1 MSTVTTHINNK
12 PSLKAGHC
20 EDEGRSKLKQSHP
33 LVPAL
38 RFKEFEGEW
47 QILKLKEVA
56 KIARGKFTPRPRNN
70 PIYYNGVIPFV
81 QTSDVVN
88 ANGKIE
94 VYTQTLNAKG
104 LAVSKL
110 FPAGTILITIAANI
124 GHVGVLQID
133 MACPDSLIGITPND
147 ETHNYF
153 LNYYLA
159 THQKKMDYLAPEGAQ
174 KNINID
180 FLNPYKVPSTSL
192 PEQQKIASFLSAVDE
207 KIQQLTKKK
216 ALLEDYKKGVMQ
228 QLFSGHLRFKDENG
242 KPYPDWEEKR
252 LGEIG
257 KTFNG
262 LTGKTKV
269 DFGEGKPYIQYMQI
283 FRGSKIKPDEF
294 GFVKLNENEKQSRA
308 QFGDAF
314 FTTSSETPKEIGTA
328 SVLLDEIEE
337 LYLNSFCFGYRP
349 DNLELIVP
357 QFLQF
362 LLRSEIFRRKII
374 PLAQGSTRYNMSKV
388 QLMKL
393 IVAIPCS
400 EEQQKIATYLS
411 SIDTKLE
418 AVNTQI
424 TQTQTFKKGLLQQL
438 FV

>member
-1 MSTVTTHINNK
+1 MSNATSHIDNK
-12 PSLKAGHC
+12 PSLRASHC
-20 EDEGRSKLKQSHP
+20 
-33 LVPAL
+33 VPAL
-38 RFKEFEGEW
+38 RFKEFEGKW
-47 QILKLKEVA
+47 QILKLMEVA

-70 PIYYNGVIPFV
+70 PIYYNGDIPFI

-94 VYTQTLNAKG
+94 VYTQTLNEKG

-192 PEQQKIASFLSAVDE
+192 PEQQKIASFLAAVDE

-216 ALLEDYKKGVMQ
+216 ELLEDYKKGVMQ
-228 QLFSGHLRFKDENG
+228 QLFSGQLRFKDENG
-242 KPYPDWEEKR
+242 NPYPDWEEK
-252 LGEIG
+252 LLEEICSNISYG
-257 KTFNG
+257 MNAAATTYDGQNKYLRITDIDESSNDLNVDKLTSPNGTLEDKFRVKEGYLLFARTGASVGKSYLYRISDGILYFAGFLIRFHVKDAVPAFIYLQTQTSKYDKWVKVMSMRSGQPGINAEEYKTF
-262 LTGKTKV
+262 
-269 DFGEGKPYIQYMQI
+269 
-283 FRGSKIKPDEF
+283 
-294 GFVKLNENEKQSRA
+294 
-308 QFGDAF
+308 
-314 FTTSSETPKEIGTA
+314 EI
-328 SVLLDEIEE
+328 
-337 LYLNSFCFGYRP
+337 SF
-349 DNLELIVP
+349 
-357 QFLQF
+357 
-362 LLRSEIFRRKII
+362 
-374 PLAQGSTRYNMSKV
+374 
-388 QLMKL
+388 
-393 IVAIPCS
+393 PCE
-400 EEQQKIATYLS
+400 EEQQKIASYVS
-411 SIDTKLE
+411 GIDTKIE
-418 AVNTQI
+418 SVNNQI
-424 TQTQTFKKGLLQQL
+424 TQAQTFKKGLLQQL

>member
-216 ALLEDYKKGVMQ
+216 ALLEAYKKGVMQ
-228 QLFSGHLRFKDENG
+228 QLFSGQLRFKDENG
-242 KPYPDWEEKR
+242 KAYPDWEEKL
-252 LGEIG
+252 LGEIA
-257 KTFNG
+257 
-262 LTGKTKV
+262 TKASSNISANTIEDNV
-269 DFGEGKPYIQYMQI
+269 GEYKLYGASGFLKKIDF
-283 FRGSKIKPDEF
+283 FREKEPFISIVKDGAGVGRTLLCDANSSVLGTLDIIKPK
-294 GFVKLNENEKQSRA
+294 VKVVLY
-308 QFGDAF
+308 FLY
-314 FTTSSETPKEIGTA
+314 
-328 SVLLDEIEE
+328 SVLNNVRFDK
-337 LYLNSFCFGYRP
+337 YM
-349 DNLELIVP
+349 V
-357 QFLQF
+357 
-362 LLRSEIFRRKII
+362 
-374 PLAQGSTRYNMSKV
+374 GSTIPHIYYKDYSNDK
-388 QLMKL
+388 
-393 IVAIPCS
+393 ITIPCL

-411 SIDTKLE
+411 RIDTKIE
-418 AVNTQI
+418 SVNNQI

>member
-1 MSTVTTHINNK
+1 MSTATINI
-12 PSLKAGHC
+12 
-20 EDEGRSKLKQSHP
+20 ETEKQ
-33 LVPAL
+33 LVPEL

-47 QILKLKEVA
+47 QILKLREVA

-94 VYTQTLNAKG
+94 VYTQTLNEKG

-110 FPAGTILITIAANI
+110 FSAGTILITIAANI

-216 ALLEDYKKGVMQ
+216 ALLEQYKKGVMQ
-228 QLFSGHLRFKDENG
+228 QLFSGQLRFKPAHPAGGDENLPAG
-242 KPYPDWEEKR
+242 RHGGNPYPDWEDAVMQDVFERVKEKNKENNLNVMSISAQQGLVNQLEYFNRYVSAADVTGYYLLKKGDFAYNKSYSKGYPMGAIKR
-252 LGEIG
+252 LDFYDKGVVSTLYICFRIKENDDSTFYKEFLDHGGINSELHKIAQEGARNHGLLNMSVIEFFRDIKIPRPSAEEQIVIG
-257 KTFNG
+257 KF
-262 LTGKTKV
+262 LK
-269 DFGEGKPYIQYMQI
+269 DL
-283 FRGSKIKPDEF
+283 SAKI
-294 GFVKLNENEKQSRA
+294 
-308 QFGDAF
+308 
-314 FTTSSETPKEIGTA
+314 
-328 SVLLDEIEE
+328 
-337 LYLNSFCFGYRP
+337 
-349 DNLELIVP
+349 
-357 QFLQF
+357 
-362 LLRSEIFRRKII
+362 
-374 PLAQGSTRYNMSKV
+374 
-388 QLMKL
+388 
-393 IVAIPCS
+393 
-400 EEQQKIATYLS
+400 
-411 SIDTKLE
+411 E
-418 AVNTQI
+418 AVNNQI
-424 TQTQTFKKGLLQQL
+424 TQTQTFKKGLLQQM